1 MTATATPFGLRPV
14 HHLGGG
20 IIRPIQQ
27 TIPSG
32 YSSNIYQYSPVAFT
46 TAGVI
51 ALAAAGAGA
60 IGVFMGCEFTDVSG
74 RRQYRNM
81 WPANT
86 VASDAIAYVTQDPM
100 IAYEVQADGV
110 ATIPTLATIGS
121 DYNWITNDTNA
132 GNTTTGISNVSLSG
146 ATLSTSTP
154 ANMRV
159 LDIARYVDNAFGDT
173 YPIVIVQLAIHQFTA
188 NINAF

>member
-14 HHLGGG
+14 YHLGGG

-32 YSSNIYQYSPVAFT
+32 YSSNIFQFSPVAFT

-51 ALAAAGAGA
+51 ALAAAGSGA
-60 IGVFMGCEFTDVSG
+60 IGVFMGCEFTDTAG
-74 RRQYRNM
+74 RRQYRNT

-110 ATIPTLATIGS
+110 ATIPTQASIGEQ
-121 DYNWITNDTNA
+121 YNWITNDTNA

-146 ATLSTSTP
+146 ATRSTSSP

-173 YPIVIVQLAIHQFTA
+173 YPIVVVQLSIHQFVA

>member
-1 MTATATPFGLRPV
+1 MSASATPFGLRPV
-14 HHLGGG
+14 YHLGGG
-20 IIRPIQQ
+20 VIRPIQQ

-32 YSSNIYQYSPVAFT
+32 YSSNIFQFSPVAFT
-46 TAGVI
+46 TSGVI
-51 ALAAAGAGA
+51 ALAAAGSAA
-60 IGVFMGCEFTDVSG
+60 IGVFMGCEYTDVSG

-100 IAYEVQADGV
+100 IAYEVQANGV
-110 ATIPTLATIGS
+110 ATVPTQTEIGAQ
-121 DYNWITNDTNA
+121 YNWITNDTNA
-132 GNTTTGISNVSLSG
+132 GNTTTGISTVSLSG
-146 ATLSTSTP
+146 ATITTSST

-159 LDIARYVDNAFGDT
+159 LDIARYVDNAWGDT
-173 YPIVIVQLAIHQFTA
+173 YPIVVVQLSLHQFVA